1 MSKPTLTRN
10 EAIAPREPVTRTV
23 DVGDFIVRVRSL
35 TRGEVMQM
43 QGADGL
49 KGMEARLLSAALLD
63 PVLTEAEA
71 AAWIENS
78 PAGEIEPV
86 TNAISEIS
94 GLGANSAKQAM
105 SQFLGAS

>member
-1 MSKPTLTRN
+1 MSKPRLTVN
-10 EAIAPREPVTRTV
+10 EAIRQRERITRSVEVGEFTV
-23 DVGDFIVRVRSL
+23 VIRSL
-35 TRGEVMQM
+35 TRGEVMAM
-43 QGADGL
+43 QGAKGL
-49 KGMEARLLSAALLD
+49 AGMEARLLSMALLD
-63 PVLTEAEA
+63 PKLTEAEA

-94 GLGANSAKQAM
+94 GLGANAGKQAM